1 MQIQKKKKNVCTYFC
16 FFTFFCQAEGFFLCF
31 VELCIHNTI
40 TLKKINKYKSTT
52 LTIIFHQLLFVKQ
65 FGNSIQLFQS
75 TIG

>member
-1 MQIQKKKKNVCTYFC
+1 MQIQKKKKCLYIFL